1 MHNESHAMNLRQKLL
16 LLFSLTVAVAV
27 AAVAWTVLVRIR
39 LVFEQRDREE
49 TALFVS
55 QFQREFQ
62 HRSAEVAAA
71 VDRIAASERVRAMA
85 FELVQS
91 GDASPYLNE
100 AQTLAQES
108 QLDFLEIVGPDGNVV
123 SSAQWPA
130 RFGYPDPAA
139 VSTQTTFLKREDLPD
154 GTTVLGLFAV
164 RAVRPADSA
173 TDPSIHLIGGKLLD
187 QSLLADLPVA
197 PGMQICLYSD
207 SAPNQNTYQN
217 SSQNPN
223 QNSASPAPALAP
235 APFDPKRLVNA
246 SGEVAGAA
254 RYQSLIDSARQ
265 SGQQSSAILYLT
277 GSREDSVTATA
288 IPLKNETGNVLAV
301 LTVSVSRAGMVE
313 AQQHIRAIAYGV
325 AAGGILLAIVC
336 SLWIAARVSRPIEQL
351 AYAAEQVASGNWET
365 RVPERGHDEVGV
377 LSSSFNRMTGQ
388 LVNQRER
395 LVQTERVAAWREL
408 ARRLAHELKN
418 PLFPLQL
425 TVENLVRSRQL
436 PEAEFDEVFRESTQT
451 LGMEIANLKT
461 IIARFSDFSK
471 MPRPELERI
480 DARDAVERVRSLY
493 EGAGPVAGQAQAEI
507 HFVIELSADPMLLD
521 ADPELL
527 HRALSNLVLNAMDAM
542 PEGGTLTLSA
552 NPHGDK
558 VEIRV
563 ADTGAGMT
571 PEECERLFTPYYT
584 TKQHGTGLGLAI
596 VQSVIADH
604 AGTIAVESRP
614 GRGATFVIT
623 LPKADETKS

>member
-1 MHNESHAMNLRQKLL
+1 MNLRQKLL
-16 LLFSLTVAVAV
+16 LLLSLTVAAAV
-27 AAVAWTVLVRIR
+27 AAVSWTVLVRIR
-39 LVFEQRDREE
+39 QVFEQRDREE

-71 VDRIAASERVRAMA
+71 VARLAASERVRSMA

-91 GDASPYLNE
+91 GDASPYLTE
-100 AQTLAQES
+100 AQTLAQDA

-130 RFGYPDPAA
+130 RFGYPEPAA
-139 VSTQTTFLKREDLPD
+139 TATQATFLKREDLPD
-154 GTTVLGLFAV
+154 GTTALGLFAV
-164 RAVRPADSA
+164 RTVRRSESA
-173 TDPSIHLIGGKLLD
+173 GEPVRLVGGKRLD
-187 QSLLADLPVA
+187 QSFLADLPIM

-207 SAPNQNTYQN
+207 AGQNQAASLPAAAPV
-217 SSQNPN
+217 PV
-223 QNSASPAPALAP
+223 PAL
-235 APFDPKRLVNA
+235 FDPTRLVGVSGAVA
-246 SGEVAGAA
+246 SAA
-254 RYQSLIDSARQ
+254 QYQSLIDAARQ
-265 SGQQSSAILYLT
+265 SGQPANGILYLT
-277 GSREDSVTATA
+277 GRREDSVSATA
-288 IPLKNETGNVLAV
+288 IPLKNEAGSVLAV
-301 LTVSVSRAGMVE
+301 LIVTTSRAGMVE

-325 AAGGILLAIVC
+325 AAGGILLAIGF

-351 AYAAEQVASGNWET
+351 ACAAEEVASGNWET
-365 RVPERGHDEVGV
+365 RVPERGRDEVSV
-377 LSSSFNRMTGQ
+377 LARSFNHMTAQ
-388 LVNQRER
+388 LVSQRER

-425 TVENLVRSRQL
+425 TVENLVRARDL
-436 PEAEFDEVFRESTQT
+436 PAAEFDEVFRESTQT

-480 DARDAVERVRSLY
+480 DARNAVERVRSLY
-493 EGAGPVAGQAQAEI
+493 EAAGAASGQGAVADQRTAKIRFEVQ
-507 HFVIELSADPMLLD
+507 LSDEPMPLE

-552 NPHGDK
+552 KTHGDK

-563 ADTGAGMT
+563 ADTGQGMT

-584 TKQHGTGLGLAI
+584 TKEHGTGLGLAI
-596 VQSVIADH
+596 VQSVVADH
-604 AGTIAVESRP
+604 AGTIVVESRT
-614 GRGATFVIT
+614 GDGATFVIT
-623 LPKADETKS
+623 LPKATT